1 MDGQGEPKLIER
13 DNWAAPLLG
22 AVLMLALSCLPVRAA
37 ERATPSGYPVPR
49 YITLKFDEVYARA
62 GPGEDHR
69 LLWVYRVKGLPVQ
82 VVAEISEWRRVC
94 DPSGGM
100 AWVHKRLTDGRR
112 NVLVTQTAPVAIRRK
127 PKPQAEI
134 AAYLN
139 PRALAALIRCD
150 KGWCK
155 VKLDGVT
162 GWVPTASLWGV
173 SGALQCKAR
182 PAR

>member
-1 MDGQGEPKLIER
+1 MDGQGEPQLIER
-13 DNWAAPLLG
+13 NNWAAP
-22 AVLMLALSCLPVRAA
+22 VLAAALVLALSCLPARAA

-82 VVAEISEWRRVC
+82 VVAENSEWRRVC
-94 DPSGGM
+94 DPSGGV

-112 NVLVTQTAPVAIRRK
+112 NVLVTQAAPVAIRKK
-127 PKPQAEI
+127 PKAGAEV

-139 PRALAALIRCD
+139 PRSLAALIRCD

-155 VKLDGVT
+155 VKLDGAT
-162 GWVPTASLWGV
+162 GWTPAQGLWGV
-173 SGALQCKAR
+173 AETLQCKGSRAR
-182 PAR
+182 